1 MLVKF
6 LSDSYRGVLS
16 EVLVFGSVA
25 FLGFVDFLFLVFG
38 FYRLFFQLLFCILVG
53 VLVVGCLKFFFRKDR
68 PSRVRS
74 SFSFFSSSFPSMHS
88 FIAALGF
95 CFGFIVFSFFLWRV
109 LIGFLLFLVLF
120 ASLFLGRHDKND
132 VVVGV
137 VLAFFVFFVSN
148 FLFF

>member
-1 MLVKF
+1 
-6 LSDSYRGVLS
+6 
-16 EVLVFGSVA
+16 
-25 FLGFVDFLFLVFG
+25 
-38 FYRLFFQLLFCILVG
+38 
-53 VLVVGCLKFFFRKDR
+53 
-68 PSRVRS
+68 
-74 SFSFFSSSFPSMHS
+74 MHS
-88 FIAALGF
+88 FVAALGF